1 MIKVDLWG
9 RMGNQM
15 FQYAFALSTA
25 KKLKTQFLIAP
36 TEQFELLK
44 YFKLDP
50 FTRFC
55 YCKLFF
61 RAYCRI
67 VNRINTVDLISQI
80 DEGTV
85 LLKNNSSYRGF
96 FQSENFFVESREEV
110 KSKLVLKNKWINKFL
125 NQYGTLFASDKQ
137 NIVMHFRRTDYS
149 LLGSDVNGGSDMR
162 LPMTYY
168 DNCLRLI
175 DNIQDY
181 RIICI
186 SDDIAFVKDY
196 YKEKTDYFFFSNTA
210 IIDFQMIL
218 NADIAII
225 ANSSFSWWAAYLNKK
240 KDRIIY
246 APKNWLGFKVNQE
259 LPADVIPLHFE
270 SIYVL

>member
-15 FQYAFALSTA
+15 FQYAFALNTA
-25 KKLKTQFLIAP
+25 RKFNTKFLIAP

-44 YFKLDP
+44 YFKLDL

-55 YCKLFF
+55 YSNLFF
-61 RAYCRI
+61 RVYDRL
-67 VNRINTVDLISQI
+67 VSRLNTSDLISQI
-80 DEGTV
+80 DEGAV
-85 LLKNNSSYRGF
+85 LLKNNTSYRGF
-96 FQSENFFVESREEV
+96 FQSEKFFSESKEQIKAKFE
-110 KSKLVLKNKWINKFL
+110 LKKKWINQFSIEHG
-125 NQYGTLFASDKQ
+125 NLFAHDKK

-149 LLGSDVNGGSDMR
+149 LLGSEANGGSDMR

-168 DNCLRLI
+168 DNCLKLI
-175 DNIQDY
+175 ENIQDY

-186 SDDIAFVKDY
+186 SDDITFVKDY
-196 YKEKTDYFFFSNTA
+196 YKEKTDYLFFSNTA

-225 ANSSFSWWAAYLNKK
+225 ANSSFSWWAAYLNQRNC
-240 KDRIIY
+240 RIIY

-259 LPADVIPLHFE
+259 LPVDVIPLHFE
-270 SIYVL
+270 SINVH